1 VRPRLVWRSLAAVA
15 GAAAAALPAVVARL
29 ATARAEDSLSE
40 RVAYAVAGYVA
51 LVTPAA
57 PDRAGYEP
65 RQLLVTARGLT
76 TLPGWSAPV
85 ELYAVRTPLL
95 AAGAA
100 GLPRTTWRDL
110 ERLEVPVQFGTGTL
124 VPLKDRD
131 SWDVVGA
138 AWVGRRPA
146 PRDRRPV
153 WTGLVVVVA
162 ALGGVWAVGRGRG
175 VRRLTVATLA
185 AAALVHGATCAA
197 AVRDAAAWSGDRA
210 LRDLRTLIGDAPA
223 RLPVVR
229 SRVPL
234 RQLARVVQG
243 TGVAL
248 AEADSGRGTM
258 IRRVET
264 GRGPRAVAPIR
275 LGRRRWLSATM
286 VPLEAQQGGWTLVIF
301 SLAVV
306 GVGGMA
312 VAGWGAV
319 AAASPR
325 RLSETTTAWA
335 FLGPAVLHL
344 AVFSFAPMLF
354 AAWLSLHEWDLLDP
368 VRRFVGVRN
377 FAAAAADPL
386 AWISLRNTLLY
397 TLYVPLTMVLA
408 LGVALVLQRHGGFA
422 RLARTVFFV
431 PYVAWVVAVAL
442 VWQWMLNPD
451 FGLVNWVLGAVGV
464 PAVDWL
470 GNPRTALL
478 AVMAISIWVQLG
490 YQATIFVA
498 GLHSIPQV
506 YHDAARVDGANAWQ
520 QFWRVTLPL
529 LRPVTLFVLV
539 TGVIG
544 SFQVFTYIYVL
555 TDGGPLHATDVIVY
569 RIYQTAWEF
578 LRFGH
583 ASALAL
589 ALFVLLLGVTWV
601 QFRLLGRRVEYG

>member
-1 VRPRLVWRSLAAVA
+1 VRPQLAWRLLAAIA
-15 GAAAAALPAVVARL
+15 GTGAVTLPIAAARL

-57 PDRAGYEP
+57 PGRPGYEP
-65 RQLLVTARGLT
+65 RQLLVTARGLR

-85 ELYAVRTPLL
+85 DVYAVRTPLL
-95 AAGAA
+95 AAGGP
-100 GLPRTTWRDL
+100 GLPSATWRDL
-110 ERLEVPVQFGTGTL
+110 QRLESPVRLGAGTL
-124 VPLKDRD
+124 VPLKDREA
-131 SWDVVGA
+131 WDVVGA
-138 AWVGRRPA
+138 AWVGRRSA

-153 WTGLVVVVA
+153 WTGLAVALA

-175 VRRLTVATLA
+175 LRRVTMATFA
-185 AAALVHGATCAA
+185 AAALVHGGMCAA
-197 AVRDAAAWSGDRA
+197 VVRGAAAWSGDRA
-210 LRDLRTLIGDAPA
+210 LRDIRTLIGDAPA

-234 RQLARVVQG
+234 AQLARVVQG
-243 TGVAL
+243 TGVTL
-248 AEADSGRGTM
+248 AEADSAQGTM

-264 GRGPRAVAPIR
+264 ARGPRAVAPIR

-286 VPLEAQQGGWTLVIF
+286 VPLEARQGGWTLAALG
-301 SLAVV
+301 LALVGVV
-306 GVGGMA
+306 GVA

-325 RLSETTTAWA
+325 RLGEIVTAWA
-335 FLGPAVLHL
+335 FLGPAALHL
-344 AVFSFAPMLF
+344 VVFSFGPMLF

-368 VRRFVGVRN
+368 VRRFVGLRN

-386 AWISLRNTLLY
+386 AWVSLRNTLLY
-397 TLYVPLTMVLA
+397 TLYVPVTMMLA
-408 LGVALVLQRHGGFA
+408 LGVALVLQHHGGLT
-422 RLARTVFFV
+422 RLARTVFFM
-431 PYVAWVVAVAL
+431 PYVASVVAVAL
-442 VWQWMLNPD
+442 VWQWMLSPD

-470 GNPRTALL
+470 GDPHTALL
-478 AVMAISIWVQLG
+478 AVMVISTWVQLG
-490 YQATIFVA
+490 YQTTIFVA
-498 GLHSIPQV
+498 GLQNIPQV

-520 QFWRVTLPL
+520 RFWRVTLPL

-578 LRFGH
+578 LQFGH

-589 ALFVLLLGVTWV
+589 ALFVILLGVTWV